1 VIGVQTVPHE
11 ETYRYGII
19 DPINE
24 YDKNLYNVKG
34 FVEKPD
40 PANAPSD
47 LAILGRYL
55 LTPQIF
61 DFLETQKP
69 GAGGEIQ
76 LTDAI
81 NSLNE
86 VQRVFAYDFEGQR
99 FDVGDKFGFIQTTMQ
114 FALKHPEIKD
124 DVKDLINDLYNQIH
138 KKDKK

>member
-1 VIGVQTVPHE
+1 M
-11 ETYRYGII
+11 
-19 DPINE
+19 
-24 YDKNLYNVKG
+24 KG

>member
-1 VIGVQTVPHE
+1 PHE

>member
-1 VIGVQTVPHE
+1 
-11 ETYRYGII
+11 RYGII